1 MASKEK
7 TRAAFQFLSML
18 VDVGYNTQLS
28 CTTSDPSLLS
38 TSVHDW
44 YDHSPKCMVISWSS
58 DEEGSVEKL
67 RNLQEVPTK
76 STTNAD
82 AAHQNGIQYI
92 YLGRGSPF
100 FGKNAGKG
108 SSLMVGGNCY
118 I

>member
-1 MASKEK
+1 MASNEK

-28 CTTSDPSLLS
+28 CNTSDPALSSLLV

-92 YLGRGSPF
+92 YLLF
-100 FGKNAGKG
+100 FC
-108 SSLMVGGNCY
+108 SCQ
-118 I
+118 